1 MIAFIG
7 KLLRSLRWVRKR
19 TRACDHKQVLPRF
32 GQDAFETD
40 RSIIVVPAMPPV
52 PTIIPTV
59 RVPVIV
65 ITIIIRTVVIRS
77 WIVIISRI
85 VRVTAVVRSIIPRPT
100 PKSDAETL
108 RFRLVWCCSH

>member
-1 MIAFIG
+1 MPFIG
-7 KLLRSLRWVRKR
+7 KLLRSLRWGRKR

-40 RSIIVVPAMPPV
+40 RSIIVVPAMPP
-52 PTIIPTV
+52 IIPTV
-59 RVPVIV
+59 RVPIIV

>member
-7 KLLRSLRWVRKR
+7 KLLRSLRWGRKR

-32 GQDAFETD
+32 GQAFETD

-59 RVPVIV
+59 RVPIIV

-100 PKSDAETL
+100 TESEAETL
-108 RFRLVWCCSH
+108 RFRLVWGCSH